1 MVIRYK
7 DIWWKNRDSFLKW
20 RNLPAWLKNAAD
32 DAKNGRIYKGVTC
45 FEAHGVIG
53 DTVEFIKVEKEV
65 GTAIQEGHNGK
76 VCKVTQDFVFG
87 NVFV

>member
-45 FEAHGVIG
+45 FEAYGVIG
-53 DTVEFIKVEKEV
+53 DTVEFIKVVNEV

-76 VCKVTQDFVFG
+76 VGKVTQDFVFG